1 MSRLTAEQQAWLESN
16 NISVPGSG
24 VLDQSTITSLKTRAQ
39 NLESD
44 SSLAA
49 NQYSQAAVQFAM
61 VNSRNSSLT
70 DIANQLINTNK
81 LSSAEQDRELQ
92 TTKRQVEINT
102 WAYENKMDTLF
113 FLQLLFIFFCIT
125 AVILYLRH
133 SLLLSNGITYAS
145 IGILFI
151 IILGVLLNRWMYTAR
166 RRDTRYWNR
175 KYLVADT
182 NLSSELNKCP

>member
-1 MSRLTAEQQAWLESN
+1 MPTLTAEQQAWLESN

-24 VLDQSTITSLKTRAQ
+24 VLDQSTITSLKARAQ

-61 VNSRNSSLT
+61 VNSRNASLT

-133 SLLLSNGITYAS
+133 SLLLSSGITYAS
-145 IGILFI
+145 IGILFLL
-151 IILGVLLNRWMYTAR
+151 ILGVLLNRWMYTAR

-175 KYLVADT
+175 KYIAADT
-182 NLSSELNKCP
+182 NLSSELNKCA